1 MKKEEFLT
9 IIKNGLIVSCQAL
22 PGEPLYSEKG
32 GVMPLL
38 ALAAKEGGA
47 AAIRANSVRDIRE
60 IKAVVELPMIGLIK
74 KQYPPE
80 EPFIT
85 ASMQEV
91 DALVET
97 GVEVIALDCTLR
109 KRHDGLTI
117 NQFIQQIK
125 EKYPE
130 QLLMADIATFDEGK
144 NAVKA
149 GIDFVGTTLSGY
161 TSETVNRT
169 AQGPD
174 YELIEKLVEADFSVI
189 AEGKIH
195 TPEQAKKI
203 QAMGV
208 CGIVV
213 GGAITGPKEITE
225 RFVAGLK

>member
-1 MKKEEFLT
+1 M
-9 IIKNGLIVSCQAL
+9 
-22 PGEPLYSEKG
+22 
-32 GVMPLL
+32 
-38 ALAAKEGGA
+38 
-47 AAIRANSVRDIRE
+47 
-60 IKAVVELPMIGLIK
+60 
-74 KQYPPE
+74 
-80 EPFIT
+80 
-85 ASMQEV
+85 
-91 DALVET
+91 
-97 GVEVIALDCTLR
+97 DCTLR

-130 QLLMADIATFDEGK
+130 QLLMADIATFDEGE

-195 TPEQAKKI
+195 TPEQAKRI
-203 QAMGV
+203 QVWGCAYCCRRSDHTTKRNHRTLCCWSKM
-208 CGIVV
+208 
-213 GGAITGPKEITE
+213 K
-225 RFVAGLK
+225 